1 MKKLIS
7 LALAALLLLNL
18 AACGESSVSN
28 PSGSSGDSS
37 SSADPAQPDAFSPVT
52 TEAEVRALYGDDA
65 SLITSIEAYQGD
77 FLVKLGTDEDCPS
90 LDWVYG
96 QSGIRRRMLWLDT
109 PLLRCEIESQ
119 ATIRVV
125 TGGAN
130 IYNGVPGFPR
140 VELAT
145 LRLLYD
151 EQGRDRGYDPYV
163 SPGIGSS
170 EIYWAGAG
178 ERYSMG
184 MQGRREAIRSAQ
196 VDAGGLTVAFAP
208 LADGSDFVAA
218 YCEIP
223 YTEVALSEDGM
234 TLTVTMHDTFL
245 SSGTLSKDV
254 DPDFLKEYGSLYPES
269 FPAGEL
275 AGSCTLIENA
285 DLRQDGNNAVLT
297 VTLADSPIHGRNFD
311 DGYYRFT
318 AETGYTGI
326 ADTGPYLRVT
336 LNATNEL
343 FAGNFK
349 FTESDR
355 IRENREAVKRDNNN
369 IFDFMESEGYIR
381 RKADASISSKDF
393 YEIYRMWCEENSLAP
408 LKARSFSDA
417 MIANAGRFNL
427 EHCNNITNSA
437 GRRVWGFM
445 GVEAVARP
453 HINGFYDVSPCTYVP
468 EGWRE

>member
-18 AACGESSVSN
+18 VACGESSVSN

-119 ATIRVV
+119 ASVRVV
-125 TGGAN
+125 TGGPN

-145 LRLLYD
+145 LCLLYD

-163 SPGIGSS
+163 SPGTGSS

-178 ERYSMG
+178 ESYPMG

-234 TLTVTMHDTFL
+234 TL
-245 SSGTLSKDV
+245 
-254 DPDFLKEYGSLYPES
+254 
-269 FPAGEL
+269 
-275 AGSCTLIENA
+275 IENA

-297 VTLADSPIHGRNFD
+297 VTLADGPIHGRNFG

-326 ADTGPYLRVT
+326 ADIGPYLRVT

-343 FAGNFK
+343 FAGN
-349 FTESDR
+349 
-355 IRENREAVKRDNNN
+355 
-369 IFDFMESEGYIR
+369 
-381 RKADASISSKDF
+381 
-393 YEIYRMWCEENSLAP
+393 
-408 LKARSFSDA
+408 
-417 MIANAGRFNL
+417 
-427 EHCNNITNSA
+427 
-437 GRRVWGFM
+437 
-445 GVEAVARP
+445 
-453 HINGFYDVSPCTYVP
+453 
-468 EGWRE
+468 

>member
-7 LALAALLLLNL
+7 LALAVLLLLNL
-18 AACGESSVSN
+18 AACGDGPAPSS
-28 PSGSSGDSS
+28 SGSSGDVS
-37 SSADPAQPDAFSPVT
+37 SSAGSSQTDVLSPVT

-65 SLITSIEAYQGD
+65 DLIASIEAYQGD
-77 FLVKLGTDEDCPS
+77 FLVQLGTDDSCPS

-96 QSGIRRRMLWLDT
+96 ESGIRRRMLWLDT

-119 ATIRVV
+119 TTIRVV
-125 TGGAN
+125 TGGPN
-130 IYNGVPGFPR
+130 IYNGVPSFPR

-145 LRLLYD
+145 LCLLYD

-254 DPDFLKEYGSLYPES
+254 TRTF
-269 FPAGEL
+269 
-275 AGSCTLIENA
+275 
-285 DLRQDGNNAVLT
+285 
-297 VTLADSPIHGRNFD
+297 
-311 DGYYRFT
+311 
-318 AETGYTGI
+318 
-326 ADTGPYLRVT
+326 
-336 LNATNEL
+336 
-343 FAGNFK
+343 
-349 FTESDR
+349 
-355 IRENREAVKRDNNN
+355 
-369 IFDFMESEGYIR
+369 
-381 RKADASISSKDF
+381 
-393 YEIYRMWCEENSLAP
+393 
-408 LKARSFSDA
+408 
-417 MIANAGRFNL
+417 
-427 EHCNNITNSA
+427 
-437 GRRVWGFM
+437 
-445 GVEAVARP
+445 
-453 HINGFYDVSPCTYVP
+453 
-468 EGWRE
+468 

>member
-7 LALAALLLLNL
+7 LTLAALLLLNL

-96 QSGIRRRMLWLDT
+96 ESGIRRRMLWLDT

-119 ATIRVV
+119 ATVRVV
-125 TGGAN
+125 TGGPN

-145 LRLLYD
+145 LSLLYD

-170 EIYWAGAG
+170 EIYWARAG
-178 ERYSMG
+178 ESYPMG

-196 VDAGGLTVAFAP
+196 IDAGGLTVAFAP
-208 LADGSDFVAA
+208 LADGSDFTAA

-234 TLTVTMHDTFL
+234 
-245 SSGTLSKDV
+245 
-254 DPDFLKEYGSLYPES
+254 
-269 FPAGEL
+269 
-275 AGSCTLIENA
+275 TLIENA

-297 VTLADSPIHGRNFD
+297 VTLADGPIHGRNFG

-326 ADTGPYLRVT
+326 ADIGPYLRVT

-343 FAGNFK
+343 FAGN
-349 FTESDR
+349 
-355 IRENREAVKRDNNN
+355 
-369 IFDFMESEGYIR
+369 
-381 RKADASISSKDF
+381 
-393 YEIYRMWCEENSLAP
+393 
-408 LKARSFSDA
+408 
-417 MIANAGRFNL
+417 
-427 EHCNNITNSA
+427 
-437 GRRVWGFM
+437 
-445 GVEAVARP
+445 
-453 HINGFYDVSPCTYVP
+453 
-468 EGWRE
+468 

>member
-119 ATIRVV
+119 ASVRVV
-125 TGGAN
+125 TGGPN

-145 LRLLYD
+145 LSLLYD
-151 EQGRDRGYDPYV
+151 EQGCDRGYDPYV

-234 TLTVTMHDTFL
+234 TL
-245 SSGTLSKDV
+245 
-254 DPDFLKEYGSLYPES
+254 
-269 FPAGEL
+269 
-275 AGSCTLIENA
+275 IENA

-297 VTLADSPIHGRNFD
+297 VTLADGPIHGRNFG

-326 ADTGPYLRVT
+326 ADIGPYLRVT

-343 FAGNFK
+343 FAGN
-349 FTESDR
+349 
-355 IRENREAVKRDNNN
+355 
-369 IFDFMESEGYIR
+369 
-381 RKADASISSKDF
+381 
-393 YEIYRMWCEENSLAP
+393 
-408 LKARSFSDA
+408 
-417 MIANAGRFNL
+417 
-427 EHCNNITNSA
+427 
-437 GRRVWGFM
+437 
-445 GVEAVARP
+445 
-453 HINGFYDVSPCTYVP
+453 
-468 EGWRE
+468 

>member
-1 MKKLIS
+1 M
-7 LALAALLLLNL
+7 
-18 AACGESSVSN
+18 
-28 PSGSSGDSS
+28 
-37 SSADPAQPDAFSPVT
+37 
-52 TEAEVRALYGDDA
+52 
-65 SLITSIEAYQGD
+65 
-77 FLVKLGTDEDCPS
+77 KLGTDEDCPS

-119 ATIRVV
+119 ASVRVV
-125 TGGAN
+125 TGGPN

-145 LRLLYD
+145 LCLLYD

-163 SPGIGSS
+163 SPGTGSS

-178 ERYSMG
+178 ERYLMG

-208 LADGSDFVAA
+208 LADGSDFVVA

-245 SSGTLSKDV
+245 SSGTLSKDI

-297 VTLADSPIHGRNFD
+297 VTLADGPIHGRNFG

-326 ADTGPYLRVT
+326 ADIGPYLRVT

-343 FAGNFK
+343 FAGN
-349 FTESDR
+349 
-355 IRENREAVKRDNNN
+355 
-369 IFDFMESEGYIR
+369 
-381 RKADASISSKDF
+381 
-393 YEIYRMWCEENSLAP
+393 
-408 LKARSFSDA
+408 
-417 MIANAGRFNL
+417 
-427 EHCNNITNSA
+427 
-437 GRRVWGFM
+437 
-445 GVEAVARP
+445 
-453 HINGFYDVSPCTYVP
+453 
-468 EGWRE
+468 

>member
-7 LALAALLLLNL
+7 LAMAVLLLLNL
-18 AACGESSVSN
+18 AACGDGPAPSS
-28 PSGSSGDSS
+28 SGSSGDSS

-119 ATIRVV
+119 ASVRVV
-125 TGGAN
+125 TGGPN

-145 LRLLYD
+145 LSLLYD

-163 SPGIGSS
+163 SPSTGSS

-178 ERYSMG
+178 ESYPMG

-234 TLTVTMHDTFL
+234 TL
-245 SSGTLSKDV
+245 
-254 DPDFLKEYGSLYPES
+254 
-269 FPAGEL
+269 
-275 AGSCTLIENA
+275 IENA

-297 VTLADSPIHGRNFD
+297 VTLADGPIHGRNFG

-326 ADTGPYLRVT
+326 ADIGPYLRVT

-343 FAGNFK
+343 FAGN
-349 FTESDR
+349 
-355 IRENREAVKRDNNN
+355 
-369 IFDFMESEGYIR
+369 
-381 RKADASISSKDF
+381 
-393 YEIYRMWCEENSLAP
+393 
-408 LKARSFSDA
+408 
-417 MIANAGRFNL
+417 
-427 EHCNNITNSA
+427 
-437 GRRVWGFM
+437 
-445 GVEAVARP
+445 
-453 HINGFYDVSPCTYVP
+453 
-468 EGWRE
+468 

>member
-1 MKKLIS
+1 MKKLLS
-7 LALAALLLLNL
+7 LALAALLLLSL
-18 AACGESSVSN
+18 AACGDAPAPSS
-28 PSGSSGDSS
+28 SGSSGDVS
-37 SSADPAQPDAFSPVT
+37 SSAGSSQADVLSPVT

-77 FLVKLGTDEDCPS
+77 FLVKLGTDDSCPS

-96 QSGIRRRMLWLDT
+96 QSGIRRRMLWLDE
-109 PLLRCEIESQ
+109 PLLQCQIESQ
-119 ATIRVV
+119 ATVRVV
-125 TGGAN
+125 TGGPN
-130 IYNGVPGFPR
+130 TYNGVPGFPH

-145 LRLLYD
+145 LSLLYD

-163 SPGIGSS
+163 SPGTGSS

-178 ERYSMG
+178 ESYPMG

-223 YTEVALSEDGM
+223 YTEVGLSEDGM

-245 SSGTLSKDV
+245 DCGKLGKDV
-254 DPDFLKEYGSLYPES
+254 DTTFLKDYGSLYPES

-275 AGSCTLIENA
+275 TGSCTLIEKA
-285 DLRQDGNNAVLT
+285 ELRQDGNDAVLT
-297 VTLADSPIHGRNFD
+297 VTLADGPIHGRNFG

-343 FAGNFK
+343 FAN
-349 FTESDR
+349 D
-355 IRENREAVKRDNNN
+355 
-369 IFDFMESEGYIR
+369 
-381 RKADASISSKDF
+381 
-393 YEIYRMWCEENSLAP
+393 
-408 LKARSFSDA
+408 
-417 MIANAGRFNL
+417 
-427 EHCNNITNSA
+427 
-437 GRRVWGFM
+437 
-445 GVEAVARP
+445 
-453 HINGFYDVSPCTYVP
+453 
-468 EGWRE
+468 

>member
-18 AACGESSVSN
+18 AACGERSVSN

-119 ATIRVV
+119 ATVRVV
-125 TGGAN
+125 TGGPN
-130 IYNGVPGFPR
+130 IYNGVPSFPR

-145 LRLLYD
+145 LCLLYD

-196 VDAGGLTVAFAP
+196 IDAGGLTVAFAP
-208 LADGSDFVAA
+208 LADGSDFTAA
-218 YCEIP
+218 YC
-223 YTEVALSEDGM
+223 LS
-234 TLTVTMHDTFL
+234 
-245 SSGTLSKDV
+245 
-254 DPDFLKEYGSLYPES
+254 
-269 FPAGEL
+269 
-275 AGSCTLIENA
+275 LI
-285 DLRQDGNNAVLT
+285 
-297 VTLADSPIHGRNFD
+297 
-311 DGYYRFT
+311 
-318 AETGYTGI
+318 
-326 ADTGPYLRVT
+326 
-336 LNATNEL
+336 
-343 FAGNFK
+343 
-349 FTESDR
+349 
-355 IRENREAVKRDNNN
+355 
-369 IFDFMESEGYIR
+369 
-381 RKADASISSKDF
+381 
-393 YEIYRMWCEENSLAP
+393 
-408 LKARSFSDA
+408 
-417 MIANAGRFNL
+417 
-427 EHCNNITNSA
+427 
-437 GRRVWGFM
+437 
-445 GVEAVARP
+445 
-453 HINGFYDVSPCTYVP
+453 HI
-468 EGWRE
+468 

>member
-18 AACGESSVSN
+18 AACGKSSVSN
-28 PSGSSGDSS
+28 PSGSSSDSS

-52 TEAEVRALYGDDA
+52 TEDEIRALYGDDA

-125 TGGAN
+125 TGGSN
-130 IYNGVPGFPR
+130 IYNGVPSFPR

-145 LRLLYD
+145 LCLLYD

-196 VDAGGLTVAFAP
+196 IDAGGLTVAFAP

-218 YCEIP
+218 YCEIHIP
-223 YTEVALSEDGM
+223 RWLSRR
-234 TLTVTMHDTFL
+234 TV
-245 SSGTLSKDV
+245 
-254 DPDFLKEYGSLYPES
+254 
-269 FPAGEL
+269 
-275 AGSCTLIENA
+275 
-285 DLRQDGNNAVLT
+285 
-297 VTLADSPIHGRNFD
+297 
-311 DGYYRFT
+311 
-318 AETGYTGI
+318 
-326 ADTGPYLRVT
+326 
-336 LNATNEL
+336 
-343 FAGNFK
+343 
-349 FTESDR
+349 
-355 IRENREAVKRDNNN
+355 
-369 IFDFMESEGYIR
+369 
-381 RKADASISSKDF
+381 
-393 YEIYRMWCEENSLAP
+393 
-408 LKARSFSDA
+408 
-417 MIANAGRFNL
+417 
-427 EHCNNITNSA
+427 
-437 GRRVWGFM
+437 
-445 GVEAVARP
+445 
-453 HINGFYDVSPCTYVP
+453 
-468 EGWRE
+468 

>member
-7 LALAALLLLNL
+7 LTLAALLLLNL

-119 ATIRVV
+119 ASVRVV
-125 TGGAN
+125 TGGPN

-145 LRLLYD
+145 LSLLYD

-196 VDAGGLTVAFAP
+196 IDAGGLTVAFAP
-208 LADGSDFVAA
+208 LADGSDFTAA

-234 TLTVTMHDTFL
+234 
-245 SSGTLSKDV
+245 
-254 DPDFLKEYGSLYPES
+254 
-269 FPAGEL
+269 
-275 AGSCTLIENA
+275 TLIENA

-297 VTLADSPIHGRNFD
+297 VTLADGPIHGRNFG

-326 ADTGPYLRVT
+326 ADIGPYLRVT

-343 FAGNFK
+343 FAGN
-349 FTESDR
+349 
-355 IRENREAVKRDNNN
+355 
-369 IFDFMESEGYIR
+369 
-381 RKADASISSKDF
+381 
-393 YEIYRMWCEENSLAP
+393 
-408 LKARSFSDA
+408 
-417 MIANAGRFNL
+417 
-427 EHCNNITNSA
+427 
-437 GRRVWGFM
+437 
-445 GVEAVARP
+445 
-453 HINGFYDVSPCTYVP
+453 
-468 EGWRE
+468 

>member
-119 ATIRVV
+119 ASVRVV
-125 TGGAN
+125 TGGPN

-145 LRLLYD
+145 LCLLYD

-178 ERYSMG
+178 ESYPMG

-234 TLTVTMHDTFL
+234 TL
-245 SSGTLSKDV
+245 
-254 DPDFLKEYGSLYPES
+254 
-269 FPAGEL
+269 
-275 AGSCTLIENA
+275 IENA

-297 VTLADSPIHGRNFD
+297 VTLADGPIHGRNFG

-326 ADTGPYLRVT
+326 ADIGPYLRVT

-343 FAGNFK
+343 FAGN
-349 FTESDR
+349 
-355 IRENREAVKRDNNN
+355 
-369 IFDFMESEGYIR
+369 
-381 RKADASISSKDF
+381 
-393 YEIYRMWCEENSLAP
+393 
-408 LKARSFSDA
+408 
-417 MIANAGRFNL
+417 
-427 EHCNNITNSA
+427 
-437 GRRVWGFM
+437 
-445 GVEAVARP
+445 
-453 HINGFYDVSPCTYVP
+453 
-468 EGWRE
+468 

>member
-7 LALAALLLLNL
+7 LAMAVLLLLNL
-18 AACGESSVSN
+18 AACGDGPAPSS
-28 PSGSSGDSS
+28 SGSSGDSS

-65 SLITSIEAYQGD
+65 DLIASIEAYQGD
-77 FLVKLGTDEDCPS
+77 FLVQLGTDDSCPS

-96 QSGIRRRMLWLDT
+96 ESGIRRRMLWLDT

-119 ATIRVV
+119 ATVRVV
-125 TGGAN
+125 TGGSN
-130 IYNGVPGFPR
+130 IYNGVPRFPR

-145 LRLLYD
+145 LCLLYD

-163 SPGIGSS
+163 SPSTGSS

-178 ERYSMG
+178 ESYPMG

-234 TLTVTMHDTFL
+234 TL
-245 SSGTLSKDV
+245 
-254 DPDFLKEYGSLYPES
+254 
-269 FPAGEL
+269 
-275 AGSCTLIENA
+275 IENA

-297 VTLADSPIHGRNFD
+297 VTLADGPIHGRNFG

-326 ADTGPYLRVT
+326 ADIGPYLRVT

-343 FAGNFK
+343 FAGN
-349 FTESDR
+349 
-355 IRENREAVKRDNNN
+355 
-369 IFDFMESEGYIR
+369 
-381 RKADASISSKDF
+381 
-393 YEIYRMWCEENSLAP
+393 
-408 LKARSFSDA
+408 
-417 MIANAGRFNL
+417 
-427 EHCNNITNSA
+427 
-437 GRRVWGFM
+437 
-445 GVEAVARP
+445 
-453 HINGFYDVSPCTYVP
+453 
-468 EGWRE
+468 

>member
-7 LALAALLLLNL
+7 LALAVLLLLNL
-18 AACGESSVSN
+18 AACGDGPAPSS
-28 PSGSSGDSS
+28 SGSSGDFS
-37 SSADPAQPDAFSPVT
+37 SSAGSSQTDVLSPVT

-65 SLITSIEAYQGD
+65 DLIASIEAYQGD
-77 FLVKLGTDEDCPS
+77 FLVQLGTEDSCPS

-96 QSGIRRRMLWLDT
+96 ESGIRRRMLWLDT

-119 ATIRVV
+119 ATVRVV
-125 TGGAN
+125 TGGPN
-130 IYNGVPGFPR
+130 IFNGVPCFPH

-145 LRLLYD
+145 LSLLYD
-151 EQGRDRGYDPYV
+151 EHYP
-163 SPGIGSS
+163 
-170 EIYWAGAG
+170 
-178 ERYSMG
+178 MG

-285 DLRQDGNNAVLT
+285 DLRQDGNSAVLT
-297 VTLADSPIHGRNFD
+297 VTLADGPIHGRNFG

-336 LNATNEL
+336 LNATDEL
-343 FAGNFK
+343 FAGN
-349 FTESDR
+349 
-355 IRENREAVKRDNNN
+355 
-369 IFDFMESEGYIR
+369 
-381 RKADASISSKDF
+381 
-393 YEIYRMWCEENSLAP
+393 
-408 LKARSFSDA
+408 
-417 MIANAGRFNL
+417 
-427 EHCNNITNSA
+427 
-437 GRRVWGFM
+437 
-445 GVEAVARP
+445 
-453 HINGFYDVSPCTYVP
+453 
-468 EGWRE
+468 

>member
-1 MKKLIS
+1 
-7 LALAALLLLNL
+7 
-18 AACGESSVSN
+18 
-28 PSGSSGDSS
+28 
-37 SSADPAQPDAFSPVT
+37 
-52 TEAEVRALYGDDA
+52 
-65 SLITSIEAYQGD
+65 
-77 FLVKLGTDEDCPS
+77 
-90 LDWVYG
+90 
-96 QSGIRRRMLWLDT
+96 MLWLDT

-119 ATIRVV
+119 ATVRVV
-125 TGGAN
+125 TGGPN
-130 IYNGVPGFPR
+130 IYNGVPSFPR

-145 LRLLYD
+145 LCLLYD

-163 SPGIGSS
+163 SPGTGSS

-178 ERYSMG
+178 ESYPMG

-285 DLRQDGNNAVLT
+285 DLRQDGNIAVLT
-297 VTLADSPIHGRNFD
+297 VTLADGPIHGRNFG

-326 ADTGPYLRVT
+326 ADIGPYLRVT

-343 FAGNFK
+343 FAGN
-349 FTESDR
+349 
-355 IRENREAVKRDNNN
+355 
-369 IFDFMESEGYIR
+369 
-381 RKADASISSKDF
+381 
-393 YEIYRMWCEENSLAP
+393 
-408 LKARSFSDA
+408 
-417 MIANAGRFNL
+417 
-427 EHCNNITNSA
+427 
-437 GRRVWGFM
+437 
-445 GVEAVARP
+445 
-453 HINGFYDVSPCTYVP
+453 
-468 EGWRE
+468 

>member
-7 LALAALLLLNL
+7 LTLAALLLLNL

-119 ATIRVV
+119 ASVRVV
-125 TGGAN
+125 TGGPN

-145 LRLLYD
+145 LSLLYD

-163 SPGIGSS
+163 SPGISSS

-196 VDAGGLTVAFAP
+196 IDAGGLTVAFAP
-208 LADGSDFVAA
+208 LADGSDFTAA

-234 TLTVTMHDTFL
+234 
-245 SSGTLSKDV
+245 
-254 DPDFLKEYGSLYPES
+254 
-269 FPAGEL
+269 
-275 AGSCTLIENA
+275 TLIENA

-297 VTLADSPIHGRNFD
+297 VTLADGPIHGRNFG

-343 FAGNFK
+343 FAGN
-349 FTESDR
+349 
-355 IRENREAVKRDNNN
+355 
-369 IFDFMESEGYIR
+369 
-381 RKADASISSKDF
+381 
-393 YEIYRMWCEENSLAP
+393 
-408 LKARSFSDA
+408 
-417 MIANAGRFNL
+417 
-427 EHCNNITNSA
+427 
-437 GRRVWGFM
+437 
-445 GVEAVARP
+445 
-453 HINGFYDVSPCTYVP
+453 
-468 EGWRE
+468 

>member
-18 AACGESSVSN
+18 VACGESSVSN

-65 SLITSIEAYQGD
+65 DLIASIEAYQGD
-77 FLVKLGTDEDCPS
+77 FLVQLGTDDSCPS

-125 TGGAN
+125 TGGSN
-130 IYNGVPGFPR
+130 IYNGVPSFPR

-145 LRLLYD
+145 LCLLYD

-163 SPGIGSS
+163 SPGISSS

-196 VDAGGLTVAFAP
+196 IDAGGLTVAFAP
-208 LADGSDFVAA
+208 LADGSDFTAA

-234 TLTVTMHDTFL
+234 
-245 SSGTLSKDV
+245 
-254 DPDFLKEYGSLYPES
+254 
-269 FPAGEL
+269 
-275 AGSCTLIENA
+275 TLIENA

-297 VTLADSPIHGRNFD
+297 VTLADGPIHGRNFG

-326 ADTGPYLRVT
+326 ADIGPYLRVT

-343 FAGNFK
+343 FAGN
-349 FTESDR
+349 
-355 IRENREAVKRDNNN
+355 
-369 IFDFMESEGYIR
+369 
-381 RKADASISSKDF
+381 
-393 YEIYRMWCEENSLAP
+393 
-408 LKARSFSDA
+408 
-417 MIANAGRFNL
+417 
-427 EHCNNITNSA
+427 
-437 GRRVWGFM
+437 
-445 GVEAVARP
+445 
-453 HINGFYDVSPCTYVP
+453 
-468 EGWRE
+468 

>member
-7 LALAALLLLNL
+7 LTVAALLLLNL

-77 FLVKLGTDEDCPS
+77 FLVQLGTDDSCPS

-119 ATIRVV
+119 ASVRVV
-125 TGGAN
+125 TGGPN
-130 IYNGVPGFPR
+130 IYNGVPSFPR

-145 LRLLYD
+145 LCLLYD

-163 SPGIGSS
+163 SPGISSS

-196 VDAGGLTVAFAP
+196 IDAGGLTVAFAP
-208 LADGSDFVAA
+208 LADGSDFTAA

-234 TLTVTMHDTFL
+234 
-245 SSGTLSKDV
+245 
-254 DPDFLKEYGSLYPES
+254 
-269 FPAGEL
+269 
-275 AGSCTLIENA
+275 TLIENA

-297 VTLADSPIHGRNFD
+297 VTLADGPIHGRNFG

-326 ADTGPYLRVT
+326 ADIGPYLRVT

-343 FAGNFK
+343 FAGN
-349 FTESDR
+349 
-355 IRENREAVKRDNNN
+355 
-369 IFDFMESEGYIR
+369 
-381 RKADASISSKDF
+381 
-393 YEIYRMWCEENSLAP
+393 
-408 LKARSFSDA
+408 
-417 MIANAGRFNL
+417 
-427 EHCNNITNSA
+427 
-437 GRRVWGFM
+437 
-445 GVEAVARP
+445 
-453 HINGFYDVSPCTYVP
+453 
-468 EGWRE
+468 

>member
-7 LALAALLLLNL
+7 LTLAALLLLNL

-119 ATIRVV
+119 ASVRVV
-125 TGGAN
+125 TGGPN

-145 LRLLYD
+145 LSLLYD

-163 SPGIGSS
+163 SPGISSS

-196 VDAGGLTVAFAP
+196 IDAGGLTVAFAP
-208 LADGSDFVAA
+208 LADGSDFTAA

-234 TLTVTMHDTFL
+234 TL
-245 SSGTLSKDV
+245 
-254 DPDFLKEYGSLYPES
+254 
-269 FPAGEL
+269 
-275 AGSCTLIENA
+275 IENA
-285 DLRQDGNNAVLT
+285 NLRQDGNNAVLT
-297 VTLADSPIHGRNFD
+297 VTLADGPIHGRNFG

-326 ADTGPYLRVT
+326 ADIGPYLRVT

-343 FAGNFK
+343 FAGN
-349 FTESDR
+349 
-355 IRENREAVKRDNNN
+355 
-369 IFDFMESEGYIR
+369 
-381 RKADASISSKDF
+381 
-393 YEIYRMWCEENSLAP
+393 
-408 LKARSFSDA
+408 
-417 MIANAGRFNL
+417 
-427 EHCNNITNSA
+427 
-437 GRRVWGFM
+437 
-445 GVEAVARP
+445 
-453 HINGFYDVSPCTYVP
+453 
-468 EGWRE
+468 

>member
-7 LALAALLLLNL
+7 LALVALLLLNL
-18 AACGESSVSN
+18 AACGESSVPN

-96 QSGIRRRMLWLDT
+96 QSGIRRRLLWLDT

-119 ATIRVV
+119 ASVRVV
-125 TGGAN
+125 TGGPN

-145 LRLLYD
+145 LCLLYD

-163 SPGIGSS
+163 SPGTGSS

-178 ERYSMG
+178 ESYLMG

-223 YTEVALSEDGM
+223 YTEVALS
-234 TLTVTMHDTFL
+234 V
-245 SSGTLSKDV
+245 
-254 DPDFLKEYGSLYPES
+254 
-269 FPAGEL
+269 
-275 AGSCTLIENA
+275 
-285 DLRQDGNNAVLT
+285 
-297 VTLADSPIHGRNFD
+297 
-311 DGYYRFT
+311 
-318 AETGYTGI
+318 
-326 ADTGPYLRVT
+326 
-336 LNATNEL
+336 
-343 FAGNFK
+343 
-349 FTESDR
+349 
-355 IRENREAVKRDNNN
+355 
-369 IFDFMESEGYIR
+369 
-381 RKADASISSKDF
+381 
-393 YEIYRMWCEENSLAP
+393 
-408 LKARSFSDA
+408 
-417 MIANAGRFNL
+417 
-427 EHCNNITNSA
+427 
-437 GRRVWGFM
+437 
-445 GVEAVARP
+445 
-453 HINGFYDVSPCTYVP
+453 
-468 EGWRE
+468 